1 MENSGESGDDGG
13 PLGSTAF
20 LAGNAVPT
28 SYIGVQDDMEGRLA
42 FSRKNGTNC
51 DRASNFCYTFVYYC
65 KRDFRMFYMLIS
77 HFVLTLECRR
87 AFSRITCLRSLPLM
101 ILIEC
106 SIFIS
111 AFLI

>member
-42 FSRKNGTNC
+42 FSRK
-51 DRASNFCYTFVYYC
+51 
-65 KRDFRMFYMLIS
+65 RD
-77 HFVLTLECRR
+77 
-87 AFSRITCLRSLPLM
+87 
-101 ILIEC
+101 
-106 SIFIS
+106 
-111 AFLI
+111 